1 MKKFILLILL
11 LFPISVNALND
22 SKDLYIDAL
31 VQEDGSIDV
40 TETLS
45 LELNTKLFH
54 KNLIYS
60 FINLDTIYNSTGIE
74 NVSLKYIENKEE
86 KEFSKKYY
94 EIDALENDYIESSIQ
109 NGKSYKMFLN
119 PKNKY
124 IIKLSYTLKDV
135 IVVHD
140 DIAELNYPIFNNY
153 DIGIDNLTIDLK
165 IYSDN
170 SNNFNAWTHGDVTSK
185 IDIKNNN
192 VKIIT
197 KNIKANTNI
206 YIRETLDKDIFN
218 NIIDNKKTSNTKLQE
233 ILLIENKKEIEK
245 NKEVLKKEKLTSIIK
260 KVGILYIVLDVFLIG
275 FMIYK
280 NYRNLHNKLT
290 SFNKS
295 LLKKY
300 PIYITSLLYFKYN
313 YNKTVICHILS
324 LIDSNILSY
333 KNNKLTIKNN
343 DGNDKAN
350 SLLLNLLFNKDK
362 SININNIKINSLY
375 YNDYCSYLDKEVSKY
390 YEVDGIFVIISLFML
405 LVSIFILTAKI
416 YFKTDEY
423 YSIIMFISSLLLF
436 IYTLV
441 FKRKSKTANTI
452 INNINL
458 ITKDMDI
465 SLPYKYLINNIDSDE
480 YHELI
485 DNLDNYLK
493 KLKI

>member
-11 LFPISVNALND
+11 LFPISVHALND

-31 VQEDGSIDV
+31 VKEDGSIDV

-54 KNLIYS
+54 KNLIYR

-94 EIDALENDYIESSIQ
+94 EIDALENDYIESSI
-109 NGKSYKMFLN
+109 

-165 IYSDN
+165 IFSDN
-170 SNNFNAWTHGDVTSK
+170 TNNFNAWTHGDVTSK

-192 VKIIT
+192 VKITT

-218 NIIDNKKTSNTKLQE
+218 NIIDNKKTSKTKLQE

-245 NKEVLKKEKLTSIIK
+245 NKEALKKEQLTSIIK
-260 KVGILYIVLDVFLIG
+260 KVGILYIVLDVFLIEI
-275 FMIYK
+275 MIYK

-290 SFNKS
+290 SFNAS

-350 SLLLNLLFNKDK
+350 
-362 SININNIKINSLY
+362 
-375 YNDYCSYLDKEVSKY
+375 
-390 YEVDGIFVIISLFML
+390 
-405 LVSIFILTAKI
+405 
-416 YFKTDEY
+416 
-423 YSIIMFISSLLLF
+423 
-436 IYTLV
+436 
-441 FKRKSKTANTI
+441 
-452 INNINL
+452 
-458 ITKDMDI
+458 
-465 SLPYKYLINNIDSDE
+465 
-480 YHELI
+480 
-485 DNLDNYLK
+485 
-493 KLKI
+493 